1 MVLGSNQVIENVLT
15 HQHSSNAEPRE
26 VGDVARQPRKK
37 KGNSKSINTTTSESI
52 NGTNKRTS
60 IAYSNVWKYAVRDS
74 NPNFAIC
81 SLCKEHRR
89 ISTNNG
95 STSTLRKHLIIKHNL
110 KELTLSTGK
119 ISNVRDQI
127 DPIRKQQ
134 LRKLA
139 IDCIIRDSRTF
150 NDFQKSGIKRLLHE
164 LVPALS
170 HSLITTRKFQ
180 EASGSNMKF
189 IFFPSTR
196 FETIYIQHL
205 RFAHN

>member
-15 HQHSSNAEPRE
+15 HQHSSSNDAEPRE

-110 KELTLSTGK
+110 KELTLSTEHSTIFK
-119 ISNVRDQI
+119 NL
-127 DPIRKQQ
+127 
-134 LRKLA
+134 LRTGF
-139 IDCIIRDSRTF
+139 SP
-150 NDFQKSGIKRLLHE
+150 S
-164 LVPALS
+164 
-170 HSLITTRKFQ
+170 
-180 EASGSNMKF
+180 
-189 IFFPSTR
+189 FFWLCP
-196 FETIYIQHL
+196 L
-205 RFAHN
+205 